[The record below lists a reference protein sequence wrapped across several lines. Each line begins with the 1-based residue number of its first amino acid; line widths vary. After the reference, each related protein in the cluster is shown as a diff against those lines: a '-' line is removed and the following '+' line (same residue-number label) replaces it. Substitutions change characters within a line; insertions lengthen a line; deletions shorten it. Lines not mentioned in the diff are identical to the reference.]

1 MRRRTTQWALK
12 HWLAQE
18 VAVRYSGEDWFMG
31 KNPVVIDSLGD
42 FISKVMDFDPSFR
55 LVDDQRN
62 KVSIKMGDAPGEI
75 MIGRLDNEI

>member
-1 MRRRTTQWALK
+1 
-12 HWLAQE
+12 
-18 VAVRYSGEDWFMG
+18 MG